1 MNTFEIIEL
10 LAQKPK
16 EEIKYS
22 LLILML
28 KGKIDFIDIN
38 AAYVDCLER
47 QNEDKLNQLIESET
61 CVLESFHCK
70 KSNKKDYDMKHTQ
83 RCLYLLNQSK
93 RFQMQTLN
101 EKYEYNEEKA
111 KEYSWY
117 EQNKKRRI

>member
-1 MNTFEIIEL
+1 MNTFELIEL

-47 QNEDKLNQLIESET
+47 QNDDKLNKLVEAET
-61 CVLESFHCK
+61 CILESFHCK

-117 EQNKKRRI
+117 ERNKKSRL